1 MMPSDLRLSTNKKK
15 GAPKNA
21 VTTPI
26 GSSAGDCRVRAK
38 RSVRM
43 RKDAPMKN
51 DSGTTRRF
59 DAPTTN
65 RTACGTI
72 IPTNA
77 MSPLTATAEAAANEA
92 APMMI

>member
-1 MMPSDLRLSTNKKK
+1 M
-15 GAPKNA
+15 
-21 VTTPI
+21 
-26 GSSAGDCRVRAK
+26 GSSAGDCRVRAN

-43 RKDAPMKN
+43 RKDAPMKK

-59 DAPTTN
+59 DAPTTS

-92 APMMI
+92 APDDDPADSSWANT